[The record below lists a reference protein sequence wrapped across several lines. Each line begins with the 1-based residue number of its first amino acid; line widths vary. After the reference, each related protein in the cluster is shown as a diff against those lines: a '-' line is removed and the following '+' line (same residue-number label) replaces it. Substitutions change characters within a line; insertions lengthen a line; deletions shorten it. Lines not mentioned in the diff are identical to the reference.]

1 MLLRGMVILCL
12 GCFLSACSLE
22 SQILKVQPEL
32 NFTQLNGVLV
42 PVELVVKDNREN
54 KSVLGY
60 RNAKDEG
67 EIKLKPALEA
77 AIGKAMLA
85 ALSGQGIKTKKG
97 PQPFTVVELSVDKL
111 SYKTP
116 DESWVSHI
124 KMQAEITLTVSRGA
138 TSFKKRF
145 LGNRNQDVATAP
157 SQIFN
162 EKYMNGLLSEIINK
176 AMNDQEVVNFL
187 K

>member
-1 MLLRGMVILCL
+1 MLLRGMVIFCL
-12 GCFLSACSLE
+12 GCVLSACSLE
-22 SQILKVQPEL
+22 SQMLKVQPEL

-60 RNAKDEG
+60 RNAKNEG

-97 PQPFTVVELSVDKL
+97 PEPFTVVELSVDKL

-138 TSFKKRF
+138 ASFKKRF
-145 LGNRNQDVATAP
+145 SGNRNQDVATAP

-176 AMNDQEVVNFL
+176 AMNDREVVNFL